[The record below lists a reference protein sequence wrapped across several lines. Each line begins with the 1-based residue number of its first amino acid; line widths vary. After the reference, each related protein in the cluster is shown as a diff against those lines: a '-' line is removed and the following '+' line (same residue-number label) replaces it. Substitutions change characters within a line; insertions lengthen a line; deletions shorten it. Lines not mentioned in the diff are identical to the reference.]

1 MANPKSEGGNNN
13 LVWYNIQMDDMSAP
27 VRKAYNAYITA
38 QQAFEAEV
46 VKGLKKGGNMEEGQ
60 GAKFSYKFGG
70 IGVGVGDT
78 APKRN
83 TIKV

>member
-1 MANPKSEGGNNN
+1 MAKESS
-13 LVWYNIQMDDMSAP
+13 LTWLNIAVDDMSAP
-27 VRKAYNAYITA
+27 VKKAYNAYIAA
-38 QQAFEAEV
+38 QSTFEAEV
-46 VKGLKKGGNMEEGQ
+46 VKSLKKSGNMQDGD

-70 IGVGVGDT
+70 IGVGIGDT